1 MTDTAALSPQPAR
14 THLRAA
20 LVLGLPLVG
29 SHLAQFALQIT
40 DTLMLGWYGVESLAG
55 GVLGTTVFFTIFIF
69 GTGFA
74 NAVMPMVATA
84 AAAGAP
90 DEVRRATRMG
100 MWLSA
105 GFAALMLPVMWWSGP
120 LLRLLGQPDVA
131 VGLAQDYLRI
141 AGWGMAPALVV
152 MVLKSHLA
160 ALERTQVV
168 LWVTVAAVILNA
180 AINWAFIFGNWG
192 APELGVRGAALA
204 SVVVQT
210 ATAAALAAYSGWL
223 PALRRYALFARLWRP
238 DAVAL
243 ARVFRIGWPIGL
255 ALLAESGLF
264 AATSILMGWI
274 GTRELAAHGI
284 SIEIT
289 AMVFMIHLG
298 LSNAATVMVGRARGR
313 GDADGLRLGAL
324 VACALS
330 AGVALAT
337 MVLYVAAPA
346 ALIGL
351 FVAPDDPARPAI
363 IAIGVPFILVAAVFQ
378 LADSAQVMAMGL
390 LRGLQDTRVPM
401 VIATIAYWVLGI
413 PASWVLGF
421 PLGLGGVGV
430 WLGLVLGLSV
440 AAVLLMTRFW
450 RRAPRP
456 A

>member
-1 MTDTAALSPQPAR
+1 MTDTASLGPQTAR
-14 THLRAA
+14 AHLRAA

-40 DTLMLGWYGVESLAG
+40 DTLMLGWYGVTALAG

-84 AAAGAP
+84 AAAGEAG
-90 DEVRRATRMG
+90 EVRRATRMG
-100 MWLSA
+100 LWLSA

-120 LLRLLGQPDVA
+120 LLRLLGQPGTA
-131 VGLAQDYLRI
+131 AGLAQDYLRI

-168 LWVTVAAVILNA
+168 LWVTVAAVVLNA

-192 APELGVRGAALA
+192 APEMGVRGAAMA
-204 SVVVQT
+204 SLVVQT
-210 ATAAALAAYSGWL
+210 ATAIALAAYAGWL
-223 PALRRYALFARLWRP
+223 PSLRRYALFARIWRP
-238 DAVAL
+238 DIVAL
-243 ARVFRIGWPIGL
+243 GQVFRIGWPIGL

-274 GTRELAAHGI
+274 GTRALAAHGI
-284 SIEIT
+284 AIEIT
-289 AMVFMIHLG
+289 ALVFMIHLG
-298 LSNAATVMVGRARGR
+298 LSNAATIIVGRALGR
-313 GDADGLRLGAL
+313 GDAAGLRAGAA

-330 AGVALAT
+330 GGVALAT
-337 MVLYVAAPA
+337 MALYVAAPEV
-346 ALIGL
+346 LVGL
-351 FVAPDDPARPAI
+351 FVSPTDPARPAI
-363 IAIGVPFILVAAVFQ
+363 IAIGVPLLLVAALFQ

-401 VIATIAYWVLGI
+401 VIAAISYWGLGI